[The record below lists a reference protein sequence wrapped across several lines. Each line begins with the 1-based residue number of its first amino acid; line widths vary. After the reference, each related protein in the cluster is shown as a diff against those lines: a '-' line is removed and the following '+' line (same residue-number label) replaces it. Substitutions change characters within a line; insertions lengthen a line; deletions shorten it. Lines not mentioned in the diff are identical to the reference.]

1 MSVRILFAMGRDNS
15 LPYGKQLASVSGSR
29 RVPIVPALTT
39 GVIALI
45 ILASNWANPRAF
57 TIIISMGIILMY
69 IAYIMLTTQLLRRR
83 NEGWPGNLPDAQ
95 DGLFSL
101 GPWAKLT
108 NVVAILYG
116 AAMIINLE
124 WPREEFYGP
133 LWYQKYGPIT
143 VTIVLFAIGLAI
155 YYGGQKDKVGVLA
168 EHQAGTAPAAGD

>member
-1 MSVRILFAMGRDNS
+1 
-15 LPYGKQLASVSGSR
+15 
-29 RVPIVPALTT
+29 
-39 GVIALI
+39 
-45 ILASNWANPRAF
+45 
-57 TIIISMGIILMY
+57 MGIILMY

-116 AAMIINLE
+116 GAMIINLE
-124 WPREEFYGP
+124 WPREEFYGT

-143 VTIVLFAIGLAI
+143 VDDR
-155 YYGGQKDKVGVLA
+155 QSS
-168 EHQAGTAPAAGD
+168 